1 MITDLNELI
10 RLCKDE
16 LHDREYHAHHAS
28 ILTSEWE
35 AVSQWFQKCGIHL
48 FDRSSAFAYC
58 DEVIGS
64 HIITDGMSFSQKKRL
79 RAVRMLLS
87 YQETGDF
94 EFRSPRVEYVFT
106 ENTGDRIQKYL
117 RHEEEKGRSE
127 STIRCKKS
135 ALYRFNKYLV
145 EKELDF
151 SDLGIQMMDVM

>member
-35 AVSQWFQKCGIHL
+35 AVSQWSRKCGIHH
-48 FDRSSAFAYC
+48 FDRNSAFAYC

-135 ALYRFNKYLV
+135 ALYRFNRDNDENLKSWLRS
-145 EKELDF
+145 F
-151 SDLGIQMMDVM
+151 NSR